1 LELAL
6 QSLANERPVGV
17 YVGELSKLTDWGWGC
32 ALQEEPLQRVVAS
45 VYVVLSLFSASAL
58 QPQHPAPP
66 GGGVALLTIKGGL
79 KMRVVLSHFSR
90 WSPGDRGDRDHC
102 HVWRFGAETKAPGYH
117 DSIGKALEPM
127 LLAVLLSYGLND
139 MLATHVIL
147 QSFETQAGLC
157 QAI

>member
-32 ALQEEPLQRVVAS
+32 ALQEEPRGGICLCRA
-45 VYVVLSLFSASAL
+45 LTLFSLSTPASTSR
-58 QPQHPAPP
+58 PP

-157 QAI
+157 LAI